1 MAFAA
6 THPPRLR
13 IKPPPTNSGFSWHV
27 GLNWRKTPF
36 CQSIYQ
42 QLIIRMT
49 KSMLGNGATE
59 SIIAEDGNVTL
70 KKYRKHKRRLK
81 RFNKEFKQSKSHLE
95 SLHGS
100 CIDHIRPVTSP
111 LVLISQIQRSGGSL
125 LSQLLDGHPELDAH
139 PHELKIG

>member
-1 MAFAA
+1 MFYSQHFLVQKNSAFSNDMS
-6 THPPRLR
+6 RSV
-13 IKPPPTNSGFSWHV
+13 IGIIGV
-27 GLNWRKTPF
+27 
-36 CQSIYQ
+36 IYQ

-70 KKYRKHKRRLK
+70 KKYRKHRRRLK
-81 RFNKEFKQSKSHLE
+81 RFNKDFKQSKAHLE